1 MCVFIC
7 LFMTD
12 CALPPHSLWACVCV
26 GGATAH
32 TWRSEDDLREAVLS
46 FYLVSPESGAQVVRL
61 GDKSCYLL
69 SHLANPCI
77 FNSAYIQ
84 FCLAQSIAT

>member
-1 MCVFIC
+1 MHVFIC

-12 CALPPHSLWACVCV
+12 CALLPMLSLGLCVCRWCHR
-26 GGATAH
+26 TQ
-32 TWRSEDDLREAVLS
+32 WRSEDDLREAVLS
-46 FYLVSPESGAQVVRL
+46 FYHVSPESGAQVVRL

-69 SHLANPCI
+69 SHLAYPCI

-84 FCLAQSIAT
+84 FCLA